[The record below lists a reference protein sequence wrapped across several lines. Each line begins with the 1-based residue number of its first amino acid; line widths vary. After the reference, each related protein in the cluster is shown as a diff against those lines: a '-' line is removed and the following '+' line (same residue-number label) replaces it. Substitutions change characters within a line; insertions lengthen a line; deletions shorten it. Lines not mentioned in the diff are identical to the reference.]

1 MAVVTQTIN
10 ETLVRHFSDTGM
22 LIRQA
27 ETGVLYGEAVD
38 AVPCRYA
45 YEETTT
51 PVDTDATGTT
61 EAEYLGYLRRLGVDV
76 DG

>member
-51 PVDTDATGTT
+51 PADTDAT